1 MLLTA
6 SVKKLPE
13 RVHLLAS
20 ILQGRILTSE
30 AVSLDAM
37 PPTSCKRLKSESSQ
51 LVTSSPTV
59 PVVQIGQEQAA
70 TNTFNDIRNFESNR
84 NDTSVLTHS

>member
-6 SVKKLPE
+6 SVEELPE

-20 ILQGRILTSE
+20 ILQGRILTS
-30 AVSLDAM
+30 LDAM
-37 PPTSCKRLKSESSQ
+37 PPTSCKRRKSESSQ

-70 TNTFNDIRNFESNR
+70 TNSDGRIMHRPQMTRRE
-84 NDTSVLTHS
+84 